1 MGGELIVA
9 LNTNNIE
16 EALEWVDRL
25 RGVVNFYKVGLPLYL
40 KYGKKII
47 EELRSRNL
55 RVFLDLKLHDI
66 PSVVKQSLEVFQRG
80 ELEMVTCHVSGGSEM
95 LKEAKEA
102 ASQSG
107 IRIAGVTILTSI
119 DRYMMQRFI
128 GHYLTLEEVVNNLL
142 KVAMEVS
149 LDLAVVS
156 GKELKSIPEEVKTKM
171 DFIVPGVRL
180 EGAESLDQKRIIT
193 PQEAVALGA
202 KYIVVGRPITHSP
215 NPLASAGAYLEA
227 LKV

>member
-9 LNTNNIE
+9 LNTNKIE

-47 EELRSRNL
+47 QELRSRNL

-66 PSVVKQSLEVFQRG
+66 PSVVKQSIEVFTKG
-80 ELEMVTCHVSGGSEM
+80 EVEMITCHISGGGEM
-95 LKEAKEA
+95 LREAKKA
-102 ASQSG
+102 AAPSG
-107 IRIAGVTILTSI
+107 IRIAGVTVLTSI

-128 GHYLTLEEVVNNLL
+128 GHYLTIEQVVNNLL
-142 KVAMEVS
+142 KVATEAS

-156 GKELKSIPEEVKTKM
+156 GKELKSIPEEIKTKM

-180 EGAESLDQKRIIT
+180 KGEELLDQKRVIT
-193 PQEAVALGA
+193 PQEAVSLGA
-202 KYIVVGRPITHSP
+202 RYIVVGRPITHARD
-215 NPLASAGAYLEA
+215 PLASAEAYLEA